1 MVYNYQIIV
10 FVNIISIFDYIVNN
24 LIIEM
29 RTKYKLVIQCE
40 LLIQRLNNDYIVN
53 NNLTIF
59 IGSNNEGLIVI
70 TPDVSRF
77 ATLFKDR

>member
-1 MVYNYQIIV
+1 MVYNYQIMV

-29 RTKYKLVIQCE
+29 RTKYKLDIQCT

-59 IGSNNEGLIVI
+59 IGSNNEGLSVI

-77 ATLFKDR
+77 VTLFKDR